1 MSIICE
7 SFPSVEHPGKY
18 DDKSRKYT
26 IYGEGDLSAQIITYG
41 ARIFRLNVPDRVTG
55 DISDV
60 VLGPKDLDGYLK
72 DPGNHGAIVGRSA
85 NRIEGASFAIDGTSY
100 SVPRN
105 DGNNNLHT
113 GDKAFQFKFWD
124 AKVLSHED
132 SVAYVKASGIKG
144 LCDDDLKLPFDE
156 SLLLSCDSEDGEN
169 GFPGNLKTEV
179 LYTFTNDGTFLILY
193 KGLSDKKTIFAPT
206 NHAYFNIEGHD
217 NGTVKDQI
225 LTVLCDKVTYKDENN
240 CPDGRYLDVDG
251 TIFDFR
257 NGAPVSKCLDLN
269 DPQTKNCRG
278 VDQNFCL
285 NNNGRYELVARLEA
299 PASSKGM
306 EVWTDL
312 PGIQLYAANH
322 LESEDNKDGAVYRP
336 YDALCLEAQL
346 YPNAVN
352 VPEFISPVIEPGQPK
367 YYACGYRF
375 YK

>member
-1 MSIICE
+1 MSVVSE
-7 SFPSVEHPGKY
+7 SFPSVEHPGRY
-18 DDKSRKYT
+18 DDRSRKFC
-26 IYGEGDLSAQIITYG
+26 IYGEGDLKAEVLTYG
-41 ARIFRLNVPDRVTG
+41 ARVFKLCVPDRITG
-55 DISDV
+55 EITDV
-60 VLGPKDLDGYLK
+60 MLGPKDLDGYLK

-85 NRIEGASFAIDGTSY
+85 NRIEGASFSIDGTTY

-105 DGNNNLHT
+105 DGYNNLHT

-124 AKVLSHED
+124 SEVLSKD
-132 SVAYVKASGIKG
+132 DAAAYIRNSGIPG
-144 LCDDDLKLPFDE
+144 LCDDDMKMPYDD
-156 SLLLSCDSEDGEN
+156 SLLLSCISEDGEN

-179 LYTFTNDGTFLILY
+179 LYSFLNDGTFLILY
-193 KGLSDKKTIFAPT
+193 RAVSDKKTIFAPT

-217 NGTVKDQI
+217 HGTVKDQVLTI
-225 LTVLCDKVTYKDENN
+225 LADQVTYKNEHN
-240 CPDGRYLDVDG
+240 CPDGRLMDVEG
-251 TIFDFR
+251 TIFDYR
-257 NGAPVSKCLDLN
+257 NGALVSKCLDLN

-312 PGIQLYAANH
+312 PGIQIYAANH
-322 LESEDNKDGAVYRP
+322 MESEDNKDGAVYRP

-346 YPNAVN
+346 YPNAIN
-352 VPEFISPVIEPGQPK
+352 IPEFKSPVIEPGEAK

-375 YK
+375 Y

>member
-1 MSIICE
+1 MSVSCE
-7 SFPSVEHPGKY
+7 SFPSVENHGKY
-18 DDKSRKYT
+18 EDLSKKYVIT
-26 IYGEGDLSAQIITYG
+26 GEDGLSAQILSYG
-41 ARIFRLNVPDRVTG
+41 ARIFKLCVPDRVTG
-55 DISDV
+55 ELADV
-60 VLGPKDLDGYLK
+60 VLGPKDLDGYLA

-85 NRIEGASFAIDGTSY
+85 NRIAGASFSIDGTSY
-100 SVPRN
+100 SIPRN

-113 GDKAFQFKFWD
+113 GDKAYQFKFWD
-124 AKVLSHED
+124 GKILSNEE
-132 SVAYVKASGIKG
+132 SVAYIKGSCIKG
-144 LCDDDLKLPFDE
+144 LCDDDLKGPYDE
-156 SLLLSCDSEDGEN
+156 SLLLTCESEDGEN
-169 GFPGNLKTEV
+169 GFPGNLHTEV
-179 LYTFTNDGTFLILY
+179 LYTFLNDGTFLILY
-193 KGLSDKKTIFAPT
+193 KGETDKKTIFAPT

-217 NGTVKDQI
+217 HGTVKDQVLTI
-225 LTVLCDKVTYKDENN
+225 LSDKVTLKDDNN
-240 CPDGRYLDVDG
+240 CPDGRYLDVDD

-299 PASSKGM
+299 PASSRGM

-312 PGIQLYAANH
+312 PGIQIYAANH

-352 VPEFISPVIEPGQPK
+352 VPGFRTPVIEPGEAK